1 MAFSAKSLLRTF
13 LLITLGIAVLG
24 ILGYLFMN
32 RLTELSE
39 QVNAVNQ
46 QLEQAMK
53 ELEEVAEKSEA
64 ASTRASQA
72 EENALEA
79 AQGRLQA
86 EAAQATAEKTAVLA
100 REETERAQQD
110 TQLAQEEMSLAQE
123 QAQRAQEEMSLAQE
137 EAQRAREEMSLAQ
150 EQAQLAQE
158 ERSLAQEEAQR
169 AREEQERIR
178 RERDEDL
185 DRLHTAF
192 NQIVETRRTALG
204 LVMSLGSD
212 SMQFN
217 FDKANLRPEN
227 RELLS
232 KIVGILLTSKNY
244 GIYVYGHTDDIGS
257 EEYNLDLSERR
268 AQTVREYLTENG
280 IAPEII
286 TSKGFGKSRPIVPGA
301 STEARAENRRVEIG
315 IVDTVISYEE
325 RVSSLE

>member
-1 MAFSAKSLLRTF
+1 MAFSAKSLLRT
-13 LLITLGIAVLG
+13 LLLMTFGIAALG
-24 ILGYLFMN
+24 ILGYLVMN

-39 QVNAVNQ
+39 QVNDVNQ
-46 QLEQAMK
+46 QLDQAMK

-72 EENALEA
+72 EESALEA
-79 AQGRLQA
+79 ARGRLQA
-86 EAAQATAEKTAVLA
+86 EAAQAEAEEVAGLA
-100 REETERAQQD
+100 REEAEKANQDTLLAQHERA
-110 TQLAQEEMSLAQE
+110 
-123 QAQRAQEEMSLAQE
+123 
-137 EAQRAREEMSLAQ
+137 
-150 EQAQLAQE
+150 LAQE
-158 ERSLAQEEAQR
+158 ERLLAQAEAQQ

-217 FDKANLRPEN
+217 FDNATLRPEN

-268 AQTVREYLTENG
+268 AQTVRDYLTENG

-286 TSKGFGKSRPIVPGA
+286 TSRGFGKSRPIVPDTNA
-301 STEARAENRRVEIG
+301 EARAENRRVEIG

>member
-86 EAAQATAEKTAVLA
+86 EAAQAAAEKTAVLA

-123 QAQRAQEEMSLAQE
+123 Q
-137 EAQRAREEMSLAQ
+137 
-150 EQAQLAQE
+150 
-158 ERSLAQEEAQR
+158 AQR

-217 FDKANLRPEN
+217 FDKATLRPEN

-301 STEARAENRRVEIG
+301 SAEARAENRRVEIG

>member
-86 EAAQATAEKTAVLA
+86 EAAQAAAEITAVLA

-123 QAQRAQEEMSLAQE
+123 QAQRA
-137 EAQRAREEMSLAQ
+137 R
-150 EQAQLAQE
+150 E

-217 FDKANLRPEN
+217 FDKATLRPEN

-301 STEARAENRRVEIG
+301 SAEARAENRRVEIG
-315 IVDTVISYEE
+315 IVDTIISYEE

>member
-1 MAFSAKSLLRTF
+1 MKIITGRNGLEGKNVGLHRVRQIGYNKPKLMSFSAKSLLRTF
-13 LLITLGIAVLG
+13 LLMTFGIAALG
-24 ILGYLFMN
+24 ILGYLFMT

-39 QVNAVNQ
+39 QVNDVNQ

-53 ELEEVAEKSEA
+53 QLEEVAEKSEA

-79 AQGRLQA
+79 ARGRLQA
-86 EAAQATAEKTAVLA
+86 EASQAAAEKTAALA
-100 REETERAQQD
+100 REEAEKANQD
-110 TQLAQEEMSLAQE
+110 TL
-123 QAQRAQEEMSLAQE
+123 
-137 EAQRAREEMSLAQ
+137 
-150 EQAQLAQE
+150 LAQE
-158 ERSLAQEEAQR
+158 ERALAQQEVQR
-169 AREEQERIR
+169 AREQQERIR
-178 RERDEDL
+178 RERDQEL
-185 DRLHTAF
+185 DRLHRAF

-217 FDKANLRPEN
+217 FDKATLRPEN

-257 EEYNLDLSERR
+257 EEYNLDLSEKR
-268 AQTVREYLTENG
+268 AQTVRDYLTENG

-286 TSKGFGKSRPIVPGA
+286 TSKGFGKSRPIVPGTSA
-301 STEARAENRRVEIG
+301 EARAENRRVEIG
-315 IVDTVISYEE
+315 IVDTVINYEE

>member
-1 MAFSAKSLLRTF
+1 MGLHGVRKIGYNKLKLMSFSAKSLLRTF
-13 LLITLGIAVLG
+13 LLMTLGIAVLG
-24 ILGYLFMN
+24 ILGYLFMT

-39 QVNAVNQ
+39 QVNDVNQ
-46 QLEQAMK
+46 QLDHAMK
-53 ELEEVAEKSEA
+53 QLAEVAEKSEA
-64 ASTRASQA
+64 ASTRAAQA

-86 EAAQATAEKTAVLA
+86 EAAEAAAEKTAVLA

-110 TQLAQEEMSLAQE
+110 TQLAQEQAQLAQE
-123 QAQRAQEEMSLAQE
+123 QAQRT
-137 EAQRAREEMSLAQ
+137 REDH
-150 EQAQLAQE
+150 
-158 ERSLAQEEAQR
+158 
-169 AREEQERIR
+169 ERIR
-178 RERDEDL
+178 RERDQDL
-185 DRLHTAF
+185 DRLHRAF

-217 FDKANLRPEN
+217 FDKATLRPEN

-257 EEYNLDLSERR
+257 EEYNLDLSEKR
-268 AQTVREYLTENG
+268 AQTVRDYLTENG

-286 TSKGFGKSRPIVPGA
+286 TSKGFGKSRPIVPGTSA
-301 STEARAENRRVEIG
+301 EARAENRRVEIG
-315 IVDTVISYEE
+315 IVDIVINYEE

>member
-1 MAFSAKSLLRTF
+1 MAFSAKSLLPTLLLMTF
-13 LLITLGIAVLG
+13 GIAALGIV
-24 ILGYLFMN
+24 GYLVMN
-32 RLTELSE
+32 RLAELSE
-39 QVNAVNQ
+39 QVNDVNQ
-46 QLEQAMK
+46 QLDQAMK

-72 EENALEA
+72 EESALEA
-79 AQGRLQA
+79 ARGRLQA
-86 EAAQATAEKTAVLA
+86 ETAQAEAEEMAGLA
-100 REETERAQQD
+100 REEAEKANQDTLLAQHERA
-110 TQLAQEEMSLAQE
+110 
-123 QAQRAQEEMSLAQE
+123 
-137 EAQRAREEMSLAQ
+137 
-150 EQAQLAQE
+150 LAQE
-158 ERSLAQEEAQR
+158 ERSLAQAEAQQ

-217 FDKANLRPEN
+217 FDKATLRPEN

-268 AQTVREYLTENG
+268 AQTVRDYLVENG

-286 TSKGFGKSRPIVPGA
+286 ASRGFGKSRPIVPDTNA
-301 STEARAENRRVEIG
+301 EARAENRRVEIG

>member
-72 EENALEA
+72 EKNALEA

-123 QAQRAQEEMSLAQE
+123 QAQRAQEEM
-137 EAQRAREEMSLAQ
+137 
-150 EQAQLAQE
+150 
-158 ERSLAQEEAQR
+158 SLAQEEAQR

>member
-86 EAAQATAEKTAVLA
+86 EAAQAAAEKTAVLA

-110 TQLAQEEMSLAQE
+110 TQLAQE
-123 QAQRAQEEMSLAQE
+123 
-137 EAQRAREEMSLAQ
+137 
-150 EQAQLAQE
+150 QAQLAQE
-158 ERSLAQEEAQR
+158 QAQR

-185 DRLHTAF
+185 DRLHRAF

-217 FDKANLRPEN
+217 FDKATLRPEN

-268 AQTVREYLTENG
+268 AQRVRDYLTENG

-286 TSKGFGKSRPIVPGA
+286 TSKGFGKSRPIVPGTSA
-301 STEARAENRRVEIG
+301 EARAENRRVEIG
-315 IVDTVISYEE
+315 IVDTVINYEE

>member
-53 ELEEVAEKSEA
+53 ELEEVAEKSET

-86 EAAQATAEKTAVLA
+86 EAAQAAAEITAVLA

-110 TQLAQEEMSLAQE
+110 TQLAQ
-123 QAQRAQEEMSLAQE
+123 
-137 EAQRAREEMSLAQ
+137 EEMSLAQ

-217 FDKANLRPEN
+217 FDKATLRPEN

-268 AQTVREYLTENG
+268 AQRVREYLTENG

-301 STEARAENRRVEIG
+301 SAEARAENRRVEIG
-315 IVDTVISYEE
+315 IVDTIISYEE

>member
-1 MAFSAKSLLRTF
+1 
-13 LLITLGIAVLG
+13 
-24 ILGYLFMN
+24 MN

-39 QVNAVNQ
+39 QVNDVNQ
-46 QLEQAMK
+46 QLDQAMK

-72 EENALEA
+72 EESALEA
-79 AQGRLQA
+79 ARGRLQA
-86 EAAQATAEKTAVLA
+86 EAAQAEAEEVAGLARKEAEKANQDTRLA
-100 REETERAQQD
+100 QQERA
-110 TQLAQEEMSLAQE
+110 
-123 QAQRAQEEMSLAQE
+123 
-137 EAQRAREEMSLAQ
+137 
-150 EQAQLAQE
+150 LAQE
-158 ERSLAQEEAQR
+158 ERSLALEEAQR

-217 FDKANLRPEN
+217 FDNATLRPEN

-268 AQTVREYLTENG
+268 AQTVRDYLTENG

-286 TSKGFGKSRPIVPGA
+286 TSKGFGKSRPIVPDT

>member
-1 MAFSAKSLLRTF
+1 MAFTAKSLLRT
-13 LLITLGIAVLG
+13 LLLMTFGIAALG
-24 ILGYLFMN
+24 TLGYLVMN

-39 QVNAVNQ
+39 QVNDVNQ
-46 QLEQAMK
+46 QLDQAMK

-72 EENALEA
+72 EESALEA
-79 AQGRLQA
+79 ARGRLQA
-86 EAAQATAEKTAVLA
+86 EAAQAEAEEVAGLA
-100 REETERAQQD
+100 REEAEKANQDTLLAQHERA
-110 TQLAQEEMSLAQE
+110 LAQEERLLAQ
-123 QAQRAQEEMSLAQE
+123 A
-137 EAQRAREEMSLAQ
+137 EAQQAR
-150 EQAQLAQE
+150 E
-158 ERSLAQEEAQR
+158 ERSLAQAEAQR
-169 AREEQERIR
+169 AREEQDRIR
-178 RERDEDL
+178 RERDQDL

-217 FDKANLRPEN
+217 FDNATLRPEN

-268 AQTVREYLTENG
+268 AQTVRDYLTENG

-286 TSKGFGKSRPIVPGA
+286 TSRGFGKSRPIVPDTNA
-301 STEARAENRRVEIG
+301 EARAENRRVEIG

>member
-13 LLITLGIAVLG
+13 LLMTLGIAVLG
-24 ILGYLFMN
+24 ILGYLFMT
-32 RLTELSE
+32 RLTELSD
-39 QVNAVNQ
+39 QVNDVNQ
-46 QLEQAMK
+46 QLDHAMK
-53 ELEEVAEKSEA
+53 QLEEVAEKSEA
-64 ASTRASQA
+64 ASTRAAQA

-86 EAAQATAEKTAVLA
+86 EAAQAAAEKTAVLA

-123 QAQRAQEEMSLAQE
+123 QAQRA
-137 EAQRAREEMSLAQ
+137 R
-150 EQAQLAQE
+150 E

-217 FDKANLRPEN
+217 FDKATLRPEN

-286 TSKGFGKSRPIVPGA
+286 TSKGFGKSRPIVPGTSA
-301 STEARAENRRVEIG
+301 AARADNRRVEIG
-315 IVDTVISYEE
+315 IVDTIINYEE

>member
-86 EAAQATAEKTAVLA
+86 EAAQAAAEKTAVLA

-110 TQLAQEEMSLAQE
+110 TQLAQE
-123 QAQRAQEEMSLAQE
+123 QAQLAQE
-137 EAQRAREEMSLAQ
+137 EAQRARED
-150 EQAQLAQE
+150 
-158 ERSLAQEEAQR
+158 
-169 AREEQERIR
+169 QERIR
-178 RERDEDL
+178 RERDQDL
-185 DRLHTAF
+185 DRLHRAF

-217 FDKANLRPEN
+217 FDKATLRPVN

-232 KIVGILLTSKNY
+232 NIVGILLTSKNY

-257 EEYNLDLSERR
+257 EEYNLDLSEKR
-268 AQTVREYLTENG
+268 AQTVRDYLTENG

-286 TSKGFGKSRPIVPGA
+286 TSKGFGKSRPIVPDTSA
-301 STEARAENRRVEIG
+301 AARADNRRVEIG
-315 IVDTVISYEE
+315 IVDTIINYQE

>member
-1 MAFSAKSLLRTF
+1 MAFSAKSLLRT
-13 LLITLGIAVLG
+13 LLLMTFGIAALG

-39 QVNAVNQ
+39 QVNDVNQ
-46 QLEQAMK
+46 QLDQAMK
-53 ELEEVAEKSEA
+53 ELEKVAEKSEA

-72 EENALEA
+72 EESALEA
-79 AQGRLQA
+79 ARGRLQA
-86 EAAQATAEKTAVLA
+86 EAAQAEAEEVAGLA
-100 REETERAQQD
+100 REEAEKANQDTLLAQHERA
-110 TQLAQEEMSLAQE
+110 LAQEERLLAQ
-123 QAQRAQEEMSLAQE
+123 A
-137 EAQRAREEMSLAQ
+137 EAQRAREE
-150 EQAQLAQE
+150 
-158 ERSLAQEEAQR
+158 RSLALEEAQR
-169 AREEQERIR
+169 AREEQEHIR

-217 FDKANLRPEN
+217 FDKATLRPEN

-257 EEYNLDLSERR
+257 EEYNLDLSEKR
-268 AQTVREYLTENG
+268 AQTVRDYLTENG

-286 TSKGFGKSRPIVPGA
+286 TSKGFGKSSPIVPGTSA
-301 STEARAENRRVEIG
+301 EARADNRRVEIG
-315 IVDTVISYEE
+315 IVDTVISYQE

>member
-86 EAAQATAEKTAVLA
+86 EAAQAAAEKTAVLA

-123 QAQRAQEEMSLAQE
+123 QAQRA
-137 EAQRAREEMSLAQ
+137 R
-150 EQAQLAQE
+150 E

-217 FDKANLRPEN
+217 FDKATLRPEN

-268 AQTVREYLTENG
+268 AQRVREYLTENG

-301 STEARAENRRVEIG
+301 SAEARAENRRVEIG
-315 IVDTVISYEE
+315 IVDTIISYEE

>member
-13 LLITLGIAVLG
+13 LLMTLGIAVLG
-24 ILGYLFMN
+24 ILGYLFMT
-32 RLTELSE
+32 RLTELSD
-39 QVNAVNQ
+39 QVNDVNQ
-46 QLEQAMK
+46 QLDHAMK
-53 ELEEVAEKSEA
+53 QLEEVAEKSEA
-64 ASTRASQA
+64 ASTRAAQA

-86 EAAQATAEKTAVLA
+86 EAAQAAAEKTAVLA

-123 QAQRAQEEMSLAQE
+123 QAQRA
-137 EAQRAREEMSLAQ
+137 R
-150 EQAQLAQE
+150 E

-204 LVMSLGSD
+204 LVMSLGDD

-217 FDKANLRPEN
+217 FDKSTLRPEN

-232 KIVGILLTSKNY
+232 KIVGILLTSRNY

-268 AQTVREYLTENG
+268 AQTVRDYLTENG
-280 IAPEII
+280 ISPEII

-301 STEARAENRRVEIG
+301 SAEARAENRRVEIG

>member
-39 QVNAVNQ
+39 QVNDVNQ
-46 QLEQAMK
+46 QLDQAMK
-53 ELEEVAEKSEA
+53 QLEEVAEKSEA

-86 EAAQATAEKTAVLA
+86 EAAQAAAEITAVLA

-123 QAQRAQEEMSLAQE
+123 QAQRA
-137 EAQRAREEMSLAQ
+137 R
-150 EQAQLAQE
+150 E

-217 FDKANLRPEN
+217 FDKATLRPEN

-268 AQTVREYLTENG
+268 AQRVREYLTENG

-301 STEARAENRRVEIG
+301 SAEARAENRRVEIG
-315 IVDTVISYEE
+315 IVDTIISYEE

>member
-1 MAFSAKSLLRTF
+1 MGLHGVRKIGYNKLKLMSFSAKSLLRTF
-13 LLITLGIAVLG
+13 LLMTLGIAVLG
-24 ILGYLFMN
+24 ILGYLFMT

-39 QVNAVNQ
+39 QVNDVNQ

-53 ELEEVAEKSEA
+53 QLEEVAEKSEA
-64 ASTRASQA
+64 ASTRAAQA

-86 EAAQATAEKTAVLA
+86 EAAEAAAEKTAVLA

-123 QAQRAQEEMSLAQE
+123 QAQRAQEG
-137 EAQRAREEMSLAQ
+137 
-150 EQAQLAQE
+150 
-158 ERSLAQEEAQR
+158 RSLAQEEAQR

-217 FDKANLRPEN
+217 FDKATLRPEN

-268 AQTVREYLTENG
+268 AQRVREYLTENG

-286 TSKGFGKSRPIVPGA
+286 TSKGFGKSRPIVPGTSA
-301 STEARAENRRVEIG
+301 EARAENRRVEIG
-315 IVDTVISYEE
+315 IVDIVINYEE

>member
-1 MAFSAKSLLRTF
+1 MSFSAKSLLRTF
-13 LLITLGIAVLG
+13 LLMTLGIAVLG
-24 ILGYLFMN
+24 ILGYLFMT

-39 QVNAVNQ
+39 QVNDVNQ
-46 QLEQAMK
+46 QLDHAMK
-53 ELEEVAEKSEA
+53 QLAEVAEKSEA
-64 ASTRASQA
+64 ASTRAAQA

-86 EAAQATAEKTAVLA
+86 EAAEAAAEKTAVLA
-100 REETERAQQD
+100 REETERAKQD
-110 TQLAQEEMSLAQE
+110 TQ
-123 QAQRAQEEMSLAQE
+123 
-137 EAQRAREEMSLAQ
+137 LAQ

-158 ERSLAQEEAQR
+158 QAQLAQEQAQR
-169 AREEQERIR
+169 TREDHERIR
-178 RERDEDL
+178 RERDQDL
-185 DRLHTAF
+185 DRLHRAF

-217 FDKANLRPEN
+217 FDKATLRPEN

-257 EEYNLDLSERR
+257 EEYNLDLSEKR
-268 AQTVREYLTENG
+268 AQTVRDYLTENG

-286 TSKGFGKSRPIVPGA
+286 TSKGFGKSRPIVPGTSA
-301 STEARAENRRVEIG
+301 EARAENRRVEIG
-315 IVDTVISYEE
+315 IVDIVINYEE

>member
-1 MAFSAKSLLRTF
+1 
-13 LLITLGIAVLG
+13 LITLGIAVLG

-86 EAAQATAEKTAVLA
+86 EAAQAAAEKTAVLA

-123 QAQRAQEEMSLAQE
+123 QAQRA
-137 EAQRAREEMSLAQ
+137 R
-150 EQAQLAQE
+150 E

-217 FDKANLRPEN
+217 FDKATLRPEN

-268 AQTVREYLTENG
+268 AQRVREYLTENG

-301 STEARAENRRVEIG
+301 SAEARAENRRVEIG
-315 IVDTVISYEE
+315 IVDTIISYEE

>member
-13 LLITLGIAVLG
+13 ALMTLGIAVLG
-24 ILGYLFMN
+24 ILGYLFMT
-32 RLTELSE
+32 RLTELSD
-39 QVNAVNQ
+39 QVNDVNQ
-46 QLEQAMK
+46 QLDHAMK
-53 ELEEVAEKSEA
+53 QLEEVAEKSEA
-64 ASTRASQA
+64 ASTRAAQA

-86 EAAQATAEKTAVLA
+86 EVAQAAAEKSAVLA

-123 QAQRAQEEMSLAQE
+123 QAQRA
-137 EAQRAREEMSLAQ
+137 R
-150 EQAQLAQE
+150 E
-158 ERSLAQEEAQR
+158 ERSLAQEQAQR

-217 FDKANLRPEN
+217 FDNATLRPEN

-301 STEARAENRRVEIG
+301 SAEARAENRRVEIG

>member
-1 MAFSAKSLLRTF
+1 MRPHGVRQIGYNKHKLMAFSAKSLLRT
-13 LLITLGIAVLG
+13 LLLMTFGIAALG
-24 ILGYLFMN
+24 ILGYIFMN

-39 QVNAVNQ
+39 QVNDVNQ
-46 QLEQAMK
+46 QLDQAMK
-53 ELEEVAEKSEA
+53 ELEEVAEKSED

-72 EENALEA
+72 EESALEA
-79 AQGRLQA
+79 ARGRLQA
-86 EAAQATAEKTAVLA
+86 EAAQDAAEKTAELA
-100 REETERAQQD
+100 REEAEKANQDTLLAQHERA
-110 TQLAQEEMSLAQE
+110 
-123 QAQRAQEEMSLAQE
+123 
-137 EAQRAREEMSLAQ
+137 
-150 EQAQLAQE
+150 LAQE
-158 ERSLAQEEAQR
+158 ERSLAQAEAQLAREERSLAQEDAQR

-217 FDKANLRPEN
+217 FDKATLRPEN

-268 AQTVREYLTENG
+268 AQTVRDYLTENG

-286 TSKGFGKSRPIVPGA
+286 TSKGFGKSRPIVAGTSA
-301 STEARAENRRVEIG
+301 TARADNRRVEIG
-315 IVDTVISYEE
+315 IVDTVINYEE

>member
-1 MAFSAKSLLRTF
+1 MRPHGVRQIGYNKHKLMAFSAKSLLRT
-13 LLITLGIAVLG
+13 LLLMTFGIAALG

-39 QVNAVNQ
+39 QVNDVNQ
-46 QLEQAMK
+46 QLDQAMK

-64 ASTRASQA
+64 ASTRAAQA
-72 EENALEA
+72 EETAQEA
-79 AQGRLQA
+79 ARGRLQA
-86 EAAQATAEKTAVLA
+86 EAAQAEAEEVAGLA
-100 REETERAQQD
+100 REEAEKANQDTLLAQQERA
-110 TQLAQEEMSLAQE
+110 
-123 QAQRAQEEMSLAQE
+123 
-137 EAQRAREEMSLAQ
+137 
-150 EQAQLAQE
+150 LAQE
-158 ERSLAQEEAQR
+158 ERSLAQEQAQR

-217 FDKANLRPEN
+217 FDKATLRPEN

-257 EEYNLDLSERR
+257 EEYNLDLSEKR
-268 AQTVREYLTENG
+268 AQTVRDYLTENG

-286 TSKGFGKSRPIVPGA
+286 TSKGFGKSSPIVPGTSA
-301 STEARAENRRVEIG
+301 EARADNRRVEIG

>member
-123 QAQRAQEEMSLAQE
+123 Q
-137 EAQRAREEMSLAQ
+137 
-150 EQAQLAQE
+150 
-158 ERSLAQEEAQR
+158 AQR

>member
-13 LLITLGIAVLG
+13 LLMTFGIAALGIV
-24 ILGYLFMN
+24 GYLVMN

-39 QVNAVNQ
+39 QVNDVNQ
-46 QLEQAMK
+46 QLDQAMK

-72 EENALEA
+72 EESALEA
-79 AQGRLQA
+79 ARGRLQA
-86 EAAQATAEKTAVLA
+86 EAAQAKAEEVAGLA
-100 REETERAQQD
+100 REEAEKANQDTLLAQHERA
-110 TQLAQEEMSLAQE
+110 
-123 QAQRAQEEMSLAQE
+123 
-137 EAQRAREEMSLAQ
+137 
-150 EQAQLAQE
+150 LAQE
-158 ERSLAQEEAQR
+158 ERSLAQAEAQR

-217 FDKANLRPEN
+217 FDNATLRPEN

-268 AQTVREYLTENG
+268 AQTVRDYLTENG
-280 IAPEII
+280 IAPKII
-286 TSKGFGKSRPIVPGA
+286 TSKGFGKSRPIVPDTSA
-301 STEARAENRRVEIG
+301 EARAENRRVEIG

>member
-1 MAFSAKSLLRTF
+1 MSSSRKPLFRTILLMVFGLSA
-13 LLITLGIAVLG
+13 LG
-24 ILGYLFMN
+24 ILGYLFMT
-32 RLTELSE
+32 RLTELGE
-39 QVNAVNQ
+39 QVNDVNQ

-53 ELEEVAEKSEA
+53 QLEDVTEKSEA
-64 ASTRASQA
+64 ASTRAAQA

-79 AQGRLQA
+79 ARGRLMA
-86 EAAQATAEKTAVLA
+86 EAAQAAAEETAELA
-100 REETERAQQD
+100 REEAEKAKQD
-110 TQLAQEEMSLAQE
+110 T
-123 QAQRAQEEMSLAQE
+123 
-137 EAQRAREEMSLAQ
+137 
-150 EQAQLAQE
+150 QLAQE

-169 AREEQERIR
+169 AREEQEHIR

-217 FDKANLRPEN
+217 FDKATLRPEN

-257 EEYNLDLSERR
+257 EEYNLDLSEKR
-268 AQTVREYLTENG
+268 AQTVRDYLTENG

-286 TSKGFGKSRPIVPGA
+286 TSKGFGKSRPIVPGTSA
-301 STEARAENRRVEIG
+301 AARADNRRVEIG
-315 IVDTVISYEE
+315 IVDTVIDYEE

>member
-13 LLITLGIAVLG
+13 LLMTLGIAVLG
-24 ILGYLFMN
+24 ILGYLFMT

-39 QVNAVNQ
+39 QVNDVNQ
-46 QLEQAMK
+46 QLDHAMK
-53 ELEEVAEKSEA
+53 QLAEVAEKSEA
-64 ASTRASQA
+64 ASTRAAQA

-86 EAAQATAEKTAVLA
+86 EAAEAAAEKTAVLA

-110 TQLAQEEMSLAQE
+110 TQLAQE
-123 QAQRAQEEMSLAQE
+123 QAQLAQE
-137 EAQRAREEMSLAQ
+137 EAQRTREDH
-150 EQAQLAQE
+150 
-158 ERSLAQEEAQR
+158 
-169 AREEQERIR
+169 ERIR
-178 RERDEDL
+178 RERDQDL
-185 DRLHTAF
+185 DRLHRAF

-217 FDKANLRPEN
+217 FDKATLRPEN

-257 EEYNLDLSERR
+257 EEYNLDLSEKR
-268 AQTVREYLTENG
+268 AQTVRDYLTENG

-286 TSKGFGKSRPIVPGA
+286 TSKGFGKSRPIVPGTSA
-301 STEARAENRRVEIG
+301 EARAENRRVEIG
-315 IVDTVISYEE
+315 IVDIVINYEE

>member
-86 EAAQATAEKTAVLA
+86 EAAQAAAEKTAVLA

-123 QAQRAQEEMSLAQE
+123 QAQRA
-137 EAQRAREEMSLAQ
+137 R
-150 EQAQLAQE
+150 E

-217 FDKANLRPEN
+217 FDKATLRPEN

-232 KIVGILLTSKNY
+232 KIVGILLTSRNY

-286 TSKGFGKSRPIVPGA
+286 TSKGFGKSRPIVPGSSA
-301 STEARAENRRVEIG
+301 AARADNRRVEIG
-315 IVDTVISYEE
+315 IVDTIISYEE

>member
-13 LLITLGIAVLG
+13 ALMTLGIAVLG
-24 ILGYLFMN
+24 ILGYLFMT
-32 RLTELSE
+32 RLTELSD
-39 QVNAVNQ
+39 QVNDVNQ
-46 QLEQAMK
+46 QLDHAMK
-53 ELEEVAEKSEA
+53 QLEEVAEKSEA
-64 ASTRASQA
+64 ASTRAAQA

-86 EAAQATAEKTAVLA
+86 EVAQAAAEKTAVLA

-123 QAQRAQEEMSLAQE
+123 QAQRA
-137 EAQRAREEMSLAQ
+137 R
-150 EQAQLAQE
+150 E
-158 ERSLAQEEAQR
+158 ERSLAQEQAQR

-217 FDKANLRPEN
+217 FDNATLRPEN

-257 EEYNLDLSERR
+257 EEYNLDLSEKR

-286 TSKGFGKSRPIVPGA
+286 TSKGFGKSRPIVPGTSA
-301 STEARAENRRVEIG
+301 EARAENRRVEIG

>member
-1 MAFSAKSLLRTF
+1 VGLHGVRKIGYNKLKLMSFSAKSLLRTF
-13 LLITLGIAVLG
+13 LLMTLGIAVLG
-24 ILGYLFMN
+24 ILGYLFMT

-39 QVNAVNQ
+39 QVNDVNQ
-46 QLEQAMK
+46 QLDQAMK
-53 ELEEVAEKSEA
+53 QLAEVAEKSEA
-64 ASTRASQA
+64 ASTRAAQA

-86 EAAQATAEKTAVLA
+86 EAAEAAAEKTAVLA

-110 TQLAQEEMSLAQE
+110 TQLAQE
-123 QAQRAQEEMSLAQE
+123 QAQLAQE
-137 EAQRAREEMSLAQ
+137 EAQRTREDH
-150 EQAQLAQE
+150 
-158 ERSLAQEEAQR
+158 
-169 AREEQERIR
+169 ERIR
-178 RERDEDL
+178 RERDQDL
-185 DRLHTAF
+185 DRLHRAF

-217 FDKANLRPEN
+217 FDKATLRPEN

-257 EEYNLDLSERR
+257 EEYNLDLSEKR
-268 AQTVREYLTENG
+268 AQTVRDYLTENG

-286 TSKGFGKSRPIVPGA
+286 TSKGFGKSRPIVPGTSA
-301 STEARAENRRVEIG
+301 EARAENRRVEIG
-315 IVDTVISYEE
+315 IVDTVINYEE

>member
-1 MAFSAKSLLRTF
+1 MAFSAKSLLRT
-13 LLITLGIAVLG
+13 LLLMTFGIAALG

-39 QVNAVNQ
+39 QVNDVNQ
-46 QLEQAMK
+46 QLDQAMK
-53 ELEEVAEKSEA
+53 ELEEVAEMSES

-72 EENALEA
+72 EESALEA
-79 AQGRLQA
+79 ARGRLQA
-86 EAAQATAEKTAVLA
+86 EAAQAAAEKTAALA
-100 REETERAQQD
+100 REEAEKAHQG
-110 TQLAQEEMSLAQE
+110 TQLAQEQAQRAREEKSLAQE
-123 QAQRAQEEMSLAQE
+123 QAQRA
-137 EAQRAREEMSLAQ
+137 R
-150 EQAQLAQE
+150 E
-158 ERSLAQEEAQR
+158 ERSLALEEAQR
-169 AREEQERIR
+169 AREEQEHIR

-204 LVMSLGSD
+204 LVMSLGND

-217 FDKANLRPEN
+217 FDKATLRPEN

-257 EEYNLDLSERR
+257 EEYNLDLSEKR
-268 AQTVREYLTENG
+268 AQTVRDYLTENG

-286 TSKGFGKSRPIVPGA
+286 TSKGFGKSSPIVPGTSA
-301 STEARAENRRVEIG
+301 EARADNRRVEIG
-315 IVDTVISYEE
+315 IVDTVISYQE

>member
-13 LLITLGIAVLG
+13 LLMTLGIAVLG
-24 ILGYLFMN
+24 ILGYLFMT
-32 RLTELSE
+32 RLTELSD
-39 QVNAVNQ
+39 QVNDVNQ
-46 QLEQAMK
+46 QLDHAMK
-53 ELEEVAEKSEA
+53 QLEEVAEKSEA
-64 ASTRASQA
+64 ASTRAAQA

-86 EAAQATAEKTAVLA
+86 EAAQAAAEKTAVLA

-123 QAQRAQEEMSLAQE
+123 QAQRA
-137 EAQRAREEMSLAQ
+137 R
-150 EQAQLAQE
+150 E

-217 FDKANLRPEN
+217 FDKATLRPEN

-301 STEARAENRRVEIG
+301 SAEARAENRRVEIG

>member
-86 EAAQATAEKTAVLA
+86 EAAQAAAEKTAVLA

-110 TQLAQEEMSLAQE
+110 TQLAQ
-123 QAQRAQEEMSLAQE
+123 
-137 EAQRAREEMSLAQ
+137 EEMSLAQ

-217 FDKANLRPEN
+217 FDKATLRPEN

-268 AQTVREYLTENG
+268 AQRVREYLTENG

-301 STEARAENRRVEIG
+301 SAEARAENRRVEIG

>member
-86 EAAQATAEKTAVLA
+86 EAAQAAAEKTAVLA

-123 QAQRAQEEMSLAQE
+123 QAQRA
-137 EAQRAREEMSLAQ
+137 R
-150 EQAQLAQE
+150 E

-217 FDKANLRPEN
+217 FDKATLRPEN

-301 STEARAENRRVEIG
+301 SAEARAENRRVEIG

>member
-1 MAFSAKSLLRTF
+1 MGLHGVRKIGYNKLKLMSFSAKSLLRTF
-13 LLITLGIAVLG
+13 LLMTLGIAVLG
-24 ILGYLFMN
+24 ILGYLFMT

-39 QVNAVNQ
+39 QVNDVNQ
-46 QLEQAMK
+46 QLDHAMK
-53 ELEEVAEKSEA
+53 QLAEVAEKSEA
-64 ASTRASQA
+64 ASTRAAQA

-86 EAAQATAEKTAVLA
+86 EAAEAAAEKTAVLA

-110 TQLAQEEMSLAQE
+110 TQLAQE
-123 QAQRAQEEMSLAQE
+123 QAQRT
-137 EAQRAREEMSLAQ
+137 REDH
-150 EQAQLAQE
+150 
-158 ERSLAQEEAQR
+158 
-169 AREEQERIR
+169 ERIR
-178 RERDEDL
+178 RERDQDL
-185 DRLHTAF
+185 DRLHRAF

-217 FDKANLRPEN
+217 FDKATLRPEN

-257 EEYNLDLSERR
+257 EEYNLDLSEKR
-268 AQTVREYLTENG
+268 AQTVRDYLTENG

-286 TSKGFGKSRPIVPGA
+286 TSKGFGKSRPIVPGTSA
-301 STEARAENRRVEIG
+301 EARAENRRVEIG
-315 IVDTVISYEE
+315 IVDIVINYEE